1 MILYQEYNIF
11 LYQLFIYSPDRNTWC
26 NNFKLKKHKTCGNSE
41 WDFTFY
47 SECHLFMPLT
57 MWVGEWSLVWVLKPC
72 QYIENKIQELMLRN
86 KLHSTVKVSLP
97 GMATDNW
104 DVYYS
109 SVQNDFFLEFCTRW
123 ILNWPDYTGKSS
135 VRSEVDTLV
144 SWVIDLENCLKGIKE
159 GEEKR
164 TKSTIKIEYL
174 SQTVPVGEK
183 NSMIHGCYRK
193 RESNLSVK
201 ISYTWHV
208 FWHKIC
214 NNNIFCLI

>member
-1 MILYQEYNIF
+1 
-11 LYQLFIYSPDRNTWC
+11 
-26 NNFKLKKHKTCGNSE
+26 
-41 WDFTFY
+41 
-47 SECHLFMPLT
+47 
-57 MWVGEWSLVWVLKPC
+57 
-72 QYIENKIQELMLRN
+72 
-86 KLHSTVKVSLP
+86 
-97 GMATDNW
+97 MATDNW

-164 TKSTIKIEYL
+164 TKSPIKIEYL

>member
-26 NNFKLKKHKTCGNSE
+26 NNFKLKNHKTCGNSE
-41 WDFTFY
+41 WDFSFY
-47 SECHLFMPLT
+47 PECHLFMPLT
-57 MWVGEWSLVWVLKPC
+57 VWVGDWSLAWVLKPC

-109 SVQNDFFLEFCTRW
+109 SVQNDLFLEFCTRW

-174 SQTVPVGEK
+174 SQTEPVGRKIAWYMGVIEK
-183 NSMIHGCYRK
+183 
-193 RESNLSVK
+193 ESP
-201 ISYTWHV
+201 IYQ
-208 FWHKIC
+208 
-214 NNNIFCLI
+214 